1 MAAQEAD
8 MPNVH
13 VVPSGDQW
21 NVELEGGVG
30 GTSAFDNQEEAI
42 CSRLAKRQQ
51 AELIVHGREVAI
63 RMRNAYGN
71 DPRDVKG

>member
-1 MAAQEAD
+1 

-13 VVPSGDQW
+13 VVHGQW
-21 NVELEGGVG
+21 KVELEGGVG
-30 GTSAFDNQEEAI
+30 GTSTFNSQEVAI
-42 CSRLAKRQQ
+42 CSRTTLAKRQQ
-51 AELIVHGREVAI
+51 GELIVHGREVAI

>member
-1 MAAQEAD
+1 

-30 GTSAFDNQEEAI
+30 GTPTFDSQEEAI
-42 CSRLAKRQQ
+42 SSGTMLAKKQ
-51 AELIVHGREVAI
+51 AEPIVHGREVAI

-71 DPRDVKG
+71 DPTDVKG